1 MEKEE
6 FQRRSQIMSKQKKNQ
21 LAMVKKDTVDVVA
34 DRVRQF
40 QEAGEIHFPA
50 NYSPDNAMK
59 SAWLKL
65 QETQDRNKRPVL
77 ETCTRDSVAN
87 ALLDMVVQGLN
98 PAKKQGYFI
107 AYGNTLVFQ
116 RSYFGTMAVT
126 KRVTGAKEINANV
139 IYEGDEVD
147 YEVVNGKITN
157 LKHKQK
163 FGNINK
169 DKIIGAYCTIVL
181 DSSNVYHELMTI
193 DEIRQA
199 WSKSQMWGKDQKQE
213 RKGSTHDEF
222 KQEMAKKTVINRA
235 CKRFINSSD
244 DSSLVIDHFNRTDEA
259 LEEAQVEQELEENAN
274 KEVID
279 VEFSESEDEPEEEQ
293 QEEQEAE
300 QVDLLD
306 NDQAIYE
313 AVEKEAQASSDGP
326 GF

>member
-1 MEKEE
+1 
-6 FQRRSQIMSKQKKNQ
+6 MSKNQ
-21 LAMVKKDTVDVVA
+21 LALVKKDTVDVVA
-34 DRVRQF
+34 ERVRKF
-40 QEAGEIHFPA
+40 QEQGELHFPA
-50 NYSPDNAMK
+50 NYSPENAMK
-59 SAWLKL
+59 SAWLIL
-65 QETQDRNKRPVL
+65 QNTVDKNKRPAL

-98 PAKKQGYFI
+98 PAKNQGYFI
-107 AYGNTLVFQ
+107 VYGNKLIFQ

-147 YEVVNGKITN
+147 YEMVNGKIVN
-157 LKHKQK
+157 LTHKQK

-181 DSSNVYHELMTI
+181 DDNNVYHEVMTM

-199 WSKSQMWGKDQKQE
+199 WSKSPMWGKDQKQE

-222 KQEMAKKTVINRA
+222 RQEMAKRTVINRA

-244 DSSLVIDHFNRTDEA
+244 DSSLVIEHFNKTDER
-259 LEEAQVEQELEENAN
+259 LEEAQVEQELAENAN

-279 VEFSESEDEPEEEQ
+279 VEYSESDQVEDEVEEIAE
-293 QEEQEAE
+293 ESEQEVE

-306 NDQAIYE
+306 DDEKVYAAVNGE
-313 AVEKEAQASSDGP
+313 ATGP